1 MIGLELKNFQE
12 KCVDYLFE
20 KTTDKNS
27 FSQILI
33 ESPTGS
39 GKTIILISYIE
50 RYLSFYPNTI
60 FCWITPGKGD
70 LEEQSKE
77 KMERFS
83 HSLKTGDIFDILNN
97 GFDNGTTYFIN
108 WEMITDKNNKAL
120 RESERKN
127 IFNRISESH
136 RENKD
141 IILIIDEEHQNNTSK
156 ANDIISAIKASYEI
170 RVSATP
176 NLRKNCEHYK
186 IKESDVIF
194 EELITKYL
202 LVNDG
207 LENITASNIE
217 NETDILLEK
226 ADEVRKK
233 IQQAYLE
240 EKEEIKPLVLIQF
253 PNLNDELIEYVENK
267 LNNMGYNYENKM
279 VAKWFTSD
287 SKNKTSKKVGKIN
300 IGNKY
305 SDDNITLNNAT
316 PVFLLFKQALS
327 TGWDCPRAKILIKL
341 RENMSE
347 KFEIQTLGRIRR
359 MPKARH
365 YGREILD
372 CSYLYT
378 FDEKY
383 KEEVIKAG
391 AYETQ
396 RVFIKEE
403 PKKIKLKKEFRNKDG
418 NYHDEKIIRNK
429 IYELFINEYDL
440 TNIKADNFKK
450 LEANGFIFGTK
461 IESKYLTGKFTTLK
475 SIVNSK
481 EINYN
486 KMDIEVNTHYHG
498 IERQNRI
505 DSLKKILDLN
515 YEKTNSILK
524 TLFLKDV
531 GVEKYK
537 ILNLTIREFTAFI
550 INNFNKLKEVL
561 EKFDGIK
568 AKQLQWLPEKIEEF
582 TIPIEASYRFL
593 PNEMY
598 VKELNKNVYKGY
610 NTSMIVDGLRST
622 SERLFEKYCE
632 QNKNVKFVYKN
643 GDTGKEYLSIVYGT
657 NLEKQRLFYP
667 DYILLLE
674 DGSIWIIETKGG
686 ENEKGS
692 KNIDTQAQN
701 KFEAFKNFAKR
712 NGYNFAFVRDKN
724 DELYYSNTE
733 YSENMSSSNWKPL
746 EEIF

>member
-233 IQQAYLE
+233 Y
-240 EKEEIKPLVLIQF
+240 
-253 PNLNDELIEYVENK
+253 NK
-267 LNNMGYNYENKM
+267 L
-279 VAKWFTSD
+279 
-287 SKNKTSKKVGKIN
+287 I
-300 IGNKY
+300 
-305 SDDNITLNNAT
+305 
-316 PVFLLFKQALS
+316 
-327 TGWDCPRAKILIKL
+327 
-341 RENMSE
+341 
-347 KFEIQTLGRIRR
+347 
-359 MPKARH
+359 
-365 YGREILD
+365 
-372 CSYLYT
+372 
-378 FDEKY
+378 
-383 KEEVIKAG
+383 
-391 AYETQ
+391 
-396 RVFIKEE
+396 
-403 PKKIKLKKEFRNKDG
+403 
-418 NYHDEKIIRNK
+418 
-429 IYELFINEYDL
+429 
-440 TNIKADNFKK
+440 
-450 LEANGFIFGTK
+450 
-461 IESKYLTGKFTTLK
+461 
-475 SIVNSK
+475 
-481 EINYN
+481 
-486 KMDIEVNTHYHG
+486 
-498 IERQNRI
+498 
-505 DSLKKILDLN
+505 
-515 YEKTNSILK
+515 
-524 TLFLKDV
+524 
-531 GVEKYK
+531 
-537 ILNLTIREFTAFI
+537 
-550 INNFNKLKEVL
+550 
-561 EKFDGIK
+561 
-568 AKQLQWLPEKIEEF
+568 
-582 TIPIEASYRFL
+582 
-593 PNEMY
+593 
-598 VKELNKNVYKGY
+598 
-610 NTSMIVDGLRST
+610 
-622 SERLFEKYCE
+622 
-632 QNKNVKFVYKN
+632 
-643 GDTGKEYLSIVYGT
+643 
-657 NLEKQRLFYP
+657 
-667 DYILLLE
+667 
-674 DGSIWIIETKGG
+674 
-686 ENEKGS
+686 
-692 KNIDTQAQN
+692 
-701 KFEAFKNFAKR
+701 
-712 NGYNFAFVRDKN
+712 
-724 DELYYSNTE
+724 
-733 YSENMSSSNWKPL
+733 
-746 EEIF
+746 